1 MTTIAKV
8 DLRREASSFAGDWKN
23 WVLANV
29 NDHVVRISVMR
40 RDFHWHRHSN
50 SDEVLMP
57 LEGNLIVDFEDQS
70 ITVTASASS
79 FACRRMCCTGPE
91 TRGRQGRYLVV
102 RAQGHVGD
110 WRVTTTM
117 RRSK

>member
-8 DLRREASSFAGDWKN
+8 DLRSEAASSAGDWKN

-70 ITVTASASS
+70 MTVSVGEFVRVPQNVLHRTRPAGDKVVTLS
-79 FACRRMCCTGPE
+79 FEHKDTSVTG
-91 TRGRQGRYLVV
+91 G
-102 RAQGHVGD
+102 
-110 WRVTTTM
+110 
-117 RRSK
+117 